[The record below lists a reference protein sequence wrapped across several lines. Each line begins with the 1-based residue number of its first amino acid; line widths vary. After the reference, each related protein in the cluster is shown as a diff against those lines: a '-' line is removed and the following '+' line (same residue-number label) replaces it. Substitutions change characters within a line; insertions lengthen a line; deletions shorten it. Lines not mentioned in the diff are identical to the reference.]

1 MTEITRRGQREDI
14 RVTEKKQWYSEGR
27 KLKMKVKEVYEAS
40 KAGSDAA
47 GGREFIALLFPLV
60 SYSTLLSPRS
70 SPLLLFIAVSTSNMS
85 GKTGLQ
91 TLANSWQNLNILS
104 TSKWTTGWA
113 GQYIFVLSGWFQGP
127 NYLYINLLA
136 VEVFPWSIC
145 ISHVSLRKAQW
156 EDITYERRRIMNLSY

>member
-1 MTEITRRGQREDI
+1 MTEVTRRGQREDI

-40 KAGSDAA
+40 KARSDAA
-47 GGREFIALLFPLV
+47 GRREFIALLFPLV

-70 SPLLLFIAVSTSNMS
+70 SPLLLFTAVNTSNMS
-85 GKTGLQ
+85 GKKGLQ

-113 GQYIFVLSGWFQGP
+113 GQYIYLCFQDDFKGQTT
-127 NYLYINLLA
+127 YK
-136 VEVFPWSIC
+136 SIC
-145 ISHVSLRKAQW
+145 WLWKCSHYQSV
-156 EDITYERRRIMNLSY
+156 

>member
-27 KLKMKVKEVYEAS
+27 KLKMKVKEIYEAS

-47 GGREFIALLFPLV
+47 GRREFIALLFPLV

-70 SPLLLFIAVSTSNMS
+70 SPLLLFTAVNTSNMS
-85 GKTGLQ
+85 GKKGLQ

-145 ISHVSLRKAQW
+145 ISHVSLCKAQW